1 MIILVKYVIKR
12 ILSAIPVIFI
22 ASTLIFF
29 LIRFIPGD
37 PALNL
42 LGEDADPA
50 DVEALRERMG
60 INDPIPVQYIKFLKG
75 VFKGDWGTSL
85 YDDNPVFEN
94 ILKRMEPTILL
105 TFYSTIVTVIIGV
118 PIGIIAARKRNSL
131 ADYGLT
137 FVSAIGMSAPGF
149 WVSLMMIYYI
159 GVQLGWL
166 PVQGYT
172 SLAKGGLGGALY
184 SLTMPAIAYA
194 LSHVSSI
201 ARYTRTTML
210 DVMNEDYVRT
220 ARAKGLS
227 EKIVYYKHALRNAL
241 APVVT
246 NITTSIAGLLGGSTI
261 AETVFN
267 IPGLGSLTYSSFLR
281 RDYTQQQANLLFT
294 TLLLVTTNI
303 VLDIIYK
310 MLDPRINFD

>member
-1 MIILVKYVIKR
+1 MVKYVIKR

-118 PIGIIAARKRNSL
+118 PIGIIAARKRKSC
-131 ADYGLT
+131 GL
-137 FVSAIGMSAPGF
+137 
-149 WVSLMMIYYI
+149 
-159 GVQLGWL
+159 WL
-166 PVQGYT
+166 DFCQ
-172 SLAKGGLGGALY
+172 
-184 SLTMPAIAYA
+184 
-194 LSHVSSI
+194 
-201 ARYTRTTML
+201 RDR
-210 DVMNEDYVRT
+210 YVRT
-220 ARAKGLS
+220 RFLGQLDDDLLYWCSVRVA
-227 EKIVYYKHALRNAL
+227 
-241 APVVT
+241 
-246 NITTSIAGLLGGSTI
+246 AGTG
-261 AETVFN
+261 
-267 IPGLGSLTYSSFLR
+267 
-281 RDYTQQQANLLFT
+281 
-294 TLLLVTTNI
+294 
-303 VLDIIYK
+303 IY
-310 MLDPRINFD
+310 ISC